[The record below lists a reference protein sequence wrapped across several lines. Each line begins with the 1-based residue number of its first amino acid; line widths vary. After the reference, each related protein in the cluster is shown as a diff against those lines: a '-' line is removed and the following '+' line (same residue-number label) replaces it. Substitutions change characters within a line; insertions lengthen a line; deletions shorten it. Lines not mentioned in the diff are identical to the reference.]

1 MKKQFILAATALM
14 MAVGIAGGVEAQAA
28 SKTVAINKKNFPDL
42 VFRELVRANY
52 DKNKDKKLSASE
64 IKRAKKFGSSSCKN
78 TVKIKTSKYG
88 KYTKKYIR
96 DIKKF
101 KGIEKLTNLQKFV
114 ANETPVKTINLKKN
128 KK

>member
-96 DIKKF
+96 DRK
-101 KGIEKLTNLQKFV
+101 
-114 ANETPVKTINLKKN
+114 
-128 KK
+128 